1 MSSFH
6 SSTSRIFQR
15 NDDAAWRVVT
25 AAYRNAAE
33 KKTVFIF
40 FFLPTVCLRETL
52 SRACCG
58 LWTSFDVS
66 GSFSGVGR
74 VVQLCA
80 CCAVE
85 LCFPVNCRNDDGGSA
100 SSYSPSSLRHLSVD
114 HNLNWKGCQLWTFN
128 EWFAFLFTS
137 RPLRSISL
145 MCVCSNEL
153 QHNHFGLIGA
163 TG

>member
-33 KKTVFIF
+33 KTVLSLF
-40 FFLPTVCLRETL
+40 FCRQFVYVKHCVEPVVVCGRVLTCQVRSVVL
-52 SRACCG
+52 
-58 LWTSFDVS
+58 
-66 GSFSGVGR
+66 GVLCNFVR
-74 VVQLCA
+74 VVQWSCA
-80 CCAVE
+80 
-85 LCFPVNCRNDDGGSA
+85 FPSTVGTNDGGSA
-100 SSYSPSSLRHLSVD
+100 SSYSPSSVRHLSVD
-114 HNLNWKGCQLWTFN
+114 HNSNGKGRQLWTYN